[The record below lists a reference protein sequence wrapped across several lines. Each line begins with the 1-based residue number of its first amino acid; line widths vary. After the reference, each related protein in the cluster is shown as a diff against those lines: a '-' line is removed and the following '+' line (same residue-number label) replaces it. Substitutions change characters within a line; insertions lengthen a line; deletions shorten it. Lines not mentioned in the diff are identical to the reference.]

1 MSLIQCEK
9 CRKWGTVLNLFEGHW
24 LCNSCHSILYKKR
37 EKQYY
42 QELKKAY
49 ERQNPDKKAEVDN

>member
-1 MSLIQCEK
+1 MPLIQCEK
-9 CRKWGTVLNLFEGHW
+9 CRKWGNILNLFEGHW

-42 QELKKAY
+42 QELMKWEQRKEV
-49 ERQNPDKKAEVDN
+49 ERE